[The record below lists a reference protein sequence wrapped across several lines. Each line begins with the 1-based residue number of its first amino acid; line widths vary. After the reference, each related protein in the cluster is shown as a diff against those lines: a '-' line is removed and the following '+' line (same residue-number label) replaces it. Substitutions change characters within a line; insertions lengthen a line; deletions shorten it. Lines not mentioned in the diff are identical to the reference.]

1 MITLI
6 PQNMVG
12 YDLVFEYLQ
21 RNEIIMKLLLTSLQI
36 CIHHI
41 KISNLLSFLKKI
53 SY

>member
-21 RNEIIMKLLLTSLQI
+21 RNEIIMKLLLTSSQI
-36 CIHHI
+36 CIEFQI
-41 KISNLLSFLKKI
+41 IEFQI
-53 SY
+53 Y

>member
-21 RNEIIMKLLLTSLQI
+21 RNEIIMKLLLTSSQI
-36 CIHHI
+36 CIHRI
-41 KISNLLSFLKKI
+41 IEFQI
-53 SY
+53 Y